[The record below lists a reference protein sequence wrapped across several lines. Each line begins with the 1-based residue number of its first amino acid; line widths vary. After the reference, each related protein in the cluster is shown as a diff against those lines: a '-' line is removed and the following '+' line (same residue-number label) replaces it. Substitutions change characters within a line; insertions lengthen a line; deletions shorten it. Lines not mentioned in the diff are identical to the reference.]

1 LRAFRAGIPAAF
13 RVIVKTGPGRPFPAW
28 SMLFQAWRAW
38 DAVSVKPVDRRNQM
52 TREMPYQLKLIMQ
65 LGAMLL
71 LAMFVSVAQAN
82 DAGRIKVVKGAV
94 EIERDGKVVPAVVG
108 AVVRT
113 NDTIVTGPNS
123 TLSIDQF
130 VFDSTT
136 HQGAFDTTLKRG
148 TLAAVSGKLV
158 KERPESMRVKTPA
171 AIMGVRGTEFLVRVA
186 EVRD

>member
-1 LRAFRAGIPAAF
+1 
-13 RVIVKTGPGRPFPAW
+13 
-28 SMLFQAWRAW
+28 
-38 DAVSVKPVDRRNQM
+38 M
-52 TREMPYQLKLIMQ
+52 TRQMPYNWNHIMQ
-65 LGAMLL
+65 FAAMVL

-94 EIERDGKVVPAVVG
+94 EIERDGKVVPAIVG
-108 AVVRT
+108 TIVKT
-113 NDTIVTGPNS
+113 SDTIVTGADGSVGITFYDDSLLSAGPNS

-186 EVRD
+186 EARD